1 MSRTAPIALTVVDA
15 LLLPGA
21 DAGPEWFF
29 GWLQVGDDGRIVA
42 MGPGEPPP
50 DAHATPVLDAGG
62 AIVAPGFVSAHSH
75 LFTSG
80 LRGIAPDSTLYPWV
94 RSMMELFRHTEAE
107 DMYWAT
113 LHGSLDF
120 LANGVTS
127 AYNFMQSGVTWL
139 YDPSTARNVLG
150 RVHPDEYTTRQ
161 MDGTVD
167 AGLRAVH
174 AIRLDD
180 ESGPEEQV
188 LERFGRMVDAAR
200 APERAGRDQHLG
212 VSVMGAVQWAAA
224 PRTAELEALVMR
236 EHGVTDQAH
245 FVETAEGL
253 DVQRAKFAWYDDAGA
268 LGPDLLLGHFVHP
281 TDAMVHRVAEAG
293 SPVVWQPTSNGRLG
307 SGVADVVRYRAAGID
322 VGIGL
327 DDQSCTDVS
336 DPWSNM
342 RLGLYSQRALHQDAA
357 VLSARDVLRMHTL
370 GSAEVLGVADRVGS
384 LEVGKHADFVL
395 VDHRAPSTG
404 PVWDV
409 VATYVLACGLR
420 NLRATYVGGRCVAR
434 DGRATT
440 PLAERADAELA
451 ERIERAAH
459 ADGRRLAVTA
469 EQLVSARARGVEAA
483 RGVAGPG
490 RLTAPEG
497 ARA

>member
-1 MSRTAPIALTVVDA
+1 MTARDDASPVTGSAPLALTVVDA
-15 LLLPGA
+15 VLLPGA
-21 DAGPEWFF
+21 DTGPEWYF
-29 GWLQVGDDGRIVA
+29 GWLQVGTDGRIA
-42 MGPGEPPP
+42 ALGQGDPPSDP
-50 DAHATPVLDAGG
+50 SGAPVLDAGG
-62 AIVAPGFVSAHSH
+62 TMVAPGFVSAHSH

-80 LRGIAPDSTLYPWV
+80 LRGIAPDATLYPWV

-113 LHGSLDF
+113 LHGSMDF

-139 YDPSTARNVLG
+139 YDPRTARNVLG
-150 RVHPDEYTTRQ
+150 RVHPDGYTTRQ

-174 AIRLDD
+174 SIRLDD
-180 ESGPEEQV
+180 ESGPEDEV
-188 LERFGRMVDAAR
+188 LATFARKVAAAR

-212 VSVMGAVQWAAA
+212 VSVMGAVQWAATA
-224 PRTAELEALVMR
+224 RTAELEVRVMR
-236 EHGVTDQAH
+236 EHGITDQAH

-253 DVQRAKFAWYDDAGA
+253 AVQRAKFAWYDDAEA

-281 TDAMVHRVAEAG
+281 SDAMVDRVAAAG

-307 SGVADVVRYRAAGID
+307 SGVADVVRYRAAGIP

-327 DDQSCTDVS
+327 DDQSCTDIS

-342 RLGLYSQRALHQDAA
+342 RLGLYSQRALHHDAA
-357 VLSARDVLRMHTL
+357 VLAPRDVLRMHTL
-370 GSAEVLGVADRVGS
+370 GAAEVLGIADRVGS
-384 LEVGKHADFVL
+384 LEVGKLADFVL

-459 ADGRRLAVTA
+459 ADGRKLAVTA
-469 EQLVSARARGVEAA
+469 EELGSARARK
-483 RGVAGPG
+483 
-490 RLTAPEG
+490 
-497 ARA
+497 ARAGRDA

>member
-1 MSRTAPIALTVVDA
+1 MTSTPAPALTVVDA
-15 LLLPGA
+15 LVLPGA
-21 DAGPEWFF
+21 DGGPEWYF
-29 GWLQVGDDGRIVA
+29 GWLQVGTDGRITGT
-42 MGPGEPPP
+42 GPGEPPP
-50 DAHATPVLDAGG
+50 GWETAPVLDAQG

-80 LRGIAPDSTLYPWV
+80 LRGIAPDATLYPWV
-94 RSMMELFRHTEAE
+94 RSMMELFRHTDAE

-113 LHGSLDF
+113 LHGSMDF

-139 YDPSTARNVLG
+139 YDPATARNVLG

-180 ESGPEEQV
+180 EAGPEDQV
-188 LERFGRMVDAAR
+188 LTRFARMVDAAR
-200 APERAGRDQHLG
+200 APERAGRDQRLG
-212 VSVMGAVQWAAA
+212 VSVMGAVQWASE
-224 PRTAELEALVMR
+224 PRTAELEVHVMR
-236 EHGVTDQAH
+236 EHGLTDQAH

-253 DVQRAKFAWYDDAGA
+253 DVQRAKFAWYEQAGA

-281 TDAMVHRVAEAG
+281 TDEMVERVAAAG

-307 SGVADVVRYRAAGID
+307 SGHADVVRYRRAGIQ
-322 VGIGL
+322 VGVGL
-327 DDQSCTDVS
+327 DDQSCTDIS
-336 DPWSNM
+336 DPWANM
-342 RLGLYSQRALHQDAA
+342 RQGLYAQRALHQDAG
-357 VLSARDVLRMHTL
+357 VMSARDVLRLHTL

-395 VDHRAPSTG
+395 VDHRSPSTG

-434 DGRATT
+434 DGRATA
-440 PLAERADAELA
+440 PLAGRADAELA

-459 ADGRRLAVTA
+459 ADGRRLAVSA
-469 EQLVSARARGVEAA
+469 EELVSS
-483 RGVAGPG
+483 
-490 RLTAPEG
+490 G
-497 ARA
+497 ARRRGH

>member
-1 MSRTAPIALTVVDA
+1 MTSTPPPALTVVDA
-15 LLLPGA
+15 LVLPGA
-21 DAGPEWFF
+21 DGGPEWYF
-29 GWLQVGDDGRIVA
+29 GWLQVGDDGRITGT
-42 MGPGEPPP
+42 GPGEPPP
-50 DAHATPVLDAGG
+50 GWETSPVLDAQG

-80 LRGIAPDSTLYPWV
+80 LRGIAPDATLYPWV
-94 RSMMELFRHTEAE
+94 RSMMELFRHTDAE

-113 LHGSLDF
+113 LHGSMDF

-139 YDPSTARNVLG
+139 YDPATARNVLG

-180 ESGPEEQV
+180 EAGPEDQV
-188 LERFGRMVDAAR
+188 LTRFARMVDAAR
-200 APERAGRDQHLG
+200 APERAGRDQRLG
-212 VSVMGAVQWAAA
+212 VSVMGAVQWASA
-224 PRTAELEALVMR
+224 PRTAELEVHVMR

-253 DVQRAKFAWYDDAGA
+253 DVQRAKFAWYEQAGA

-281 TDAMVHRVAEAG
+281 TDAMVERVAAAG

-307 SGVADVVRYRAAGID
+307 SGFADVVRYRRAGIQ
-322 VGIGL
+322 VGVGL
-327 DDQSCTDVS
+327 DDQSCTDIS
-336 DPWSNM
+336 DPWANM
-342 RLGLYSQRALHQDAA
+342 RQGLYTQRALHQDAG
-357 VLSARDVLRMHTL
+357 VLSARDVLRLHTL

-384 LEVGKHADFVL
+384 LEVGKLADFVL
-395 VDHRAPSTG
+395 VDHRSPSTG

-440 PLAERADAELA
+440 PLAACADAELA

-459 ADGRRLAVTA
+459 ADGRRLAVSA
-469 EQLVSARARGVEAA
+469 EELVSS
-483 RGVAGPG
+483 
-490 RLTAPEG
+490 G
-497 ARA
+497 ARRRGH